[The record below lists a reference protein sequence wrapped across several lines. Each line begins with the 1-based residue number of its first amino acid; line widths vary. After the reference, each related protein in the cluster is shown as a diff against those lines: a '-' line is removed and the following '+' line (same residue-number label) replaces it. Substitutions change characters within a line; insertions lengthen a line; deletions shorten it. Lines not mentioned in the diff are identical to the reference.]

1 MQQTPNPLA
10 QVPEAAPPLVV
21 HSELKTIKFN
31 IKYYTLDIRYLT
43 YQMTNWASLI
53 MVWLRKG
60 GNSEIKVYHSPHWR
74 L

>member
-43 YQMTNWASLI
+43 YQMTN
-53 MVWLRKG
+53 
-60 GNSEIKVYHSPHWR
+60 
-74 L
+74 